1 MSNEHERRVV
11 PQKEIKLRLKK
22 ESNECWSEENHIH
35 YDVYTFIFRK
45 YLEILIVLP
54 QFYFT
59 NANLSSLPSPLYCS
73 GESVSYCR
81 IGSRAQVCCSVAT
94 ATAQSLQSWLT
105 LCDPRDGSPPGS
117 LVPGIL
123 QARTLEWIAI
133 SFSNAW
139 KWKVKVKSLS
149 RVWLLVTPW
158 IAAYQAAP
166 SMGFSRPEY
175 WRGLPL
181 PSPSC

>member
-73 GESVSYCR
+73 EESVSYCR

-133 SFSNAW
+133 SFSSGSSILGIEPT
-139 KWKVKVKSLS
+139 SLALAGIFFTTS
-149 RVWLLVTPW
+149 PLWQSYVFLLW
-158 IAAYQAAP
+158 FWMLFY
-166 SMGFSRPEY
+166 
-175 WRGLPL
+175 
-181 PSPSC
+181 